1 MIEEM
6 QLYIAALE
14 NKFKASE
21 VMGNANTSS
30 NQEAT
35 RVEYFT
41 DEEELAEETEWIRV
55 KNKSKKRK
63 MITSPTPLQQQRGVS
78 EPPQQKDKKIPAPPP
93 IMVDGIKVYNE
104 FYDN

>member
-1 MIEEM
+1 MIGEM
-6 QLYIAALE
+6 QLQIAELE
-14 NKFKASE
+14 SKFKTSQ
-21 VMGNANTSS
+21 VMENANTSS

-63 MITSPTPLQQQRGVS
+63 MNTLPNPLQQQQGAS
-78 EPPQQKDKKIPAPPP
+78 EPPQQKDKKVPAPPP
-93 IMVDGIKVYNE
+93 IMVDGIKVYS
-104 FYDN
+104 